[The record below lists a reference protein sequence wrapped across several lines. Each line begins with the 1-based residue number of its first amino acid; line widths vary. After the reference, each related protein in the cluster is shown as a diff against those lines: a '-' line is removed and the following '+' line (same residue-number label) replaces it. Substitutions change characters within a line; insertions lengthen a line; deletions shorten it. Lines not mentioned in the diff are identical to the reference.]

1 MSFFQKRNGREY
13 IVKVNLGCGRVLM
26 NDYIN
31 CDVNPKAATEAAKA
45 GLKFQHVDVRE
56 KLPWKDNSIEEV
68 RCENLFDSL
77 SHTETT
83 ELLREIY
90 RILQPAGVIKFHLGD
105 VAVNPDMCIGWP
117 FFKSGYT
124 RYFFNYFT
132 IGDPAHENWK
142 DYWNLPGFDQV
153 EIVHNDSGIML
164 GSMRKPQE

>member
-1 MSFFQKRNGREY
+1 MK
-13 IVKVNLGCGRVLM
+13 INLGSGRSPKKG
-26 NDYIN
+26 YIN
-31 CDVNPKAATEAAKA
+31 CDNNPKAKTFTEAQ
-45 GLKFQHVDVRE
+45 GNVFRTLNVTE
-56 KLPWKDNSIEEV
+56 KLPWNDGEVEEV

-90 RILQPAGVIKFHLGD
+90 RVLRPAGMIKFHLGD

-124 RYFFNYFT
+124 KYFFQYFT
-132 IGDPAHENWK
+132 VGTSAHENWK

-153 EIVHNDSGIML
+153 EIVHNDNGIML

>member
-1 MSFFQKRNGREY
+1 MR
-13 IVKVNLGCGRVLM
+13 INLGSGKAPKSG
-26 NDYIN
+26 YIN
-31 CDVNPKAATEAAKA
+31 CDNNPKAKVVTTAQ
-45 GLKFQHVDVRE
+45 GLEFKQLDVRE
-56 KLPWKDNSIEEV
+56 RLPWDTKSIEEV

>member
-1 MSFFQKRNGREY
+1 MR
-13 IVKVNLGCGRVLM
+13 INLGSGRCPKSG
-26 NDYIN
+26 YIN
-31 CDVNPKAATEAAKA
+31 CDNNPKAQSITTSQ
-45 GLKFQHVDVRE
+45 GLEFKQLDVRE
-56 KLPWKDNSIEEV
+56 RLPWEANTFEEV

-83 ELLREIY
+83 QLLREIY
-90 RILQPAGVIKFHLGD
+90 RILHPAGMLKFHLGD
-105 VAVNPDMCIGWP
+105 VAMNPDMCIGWP

-153 EIVHNDSGIML
+153 EIVHNDNGIML
-164 GSMRKPQE
+164 GSMRKPV

>member
-1 MSFFQKRNGREY
+1 MR
-13 IVKVNLGCGRVLM
+13 VNLGSGKAPK
-26 NDYIN
+26 DGYIN
-31 CDVNPKAATEAAKA
+31 CDNNPKAKAFADAK
-45 GLKFQHVDVRE
+45 GCQFRFLDVLDS
-56 KLPWKDNSIEEV
+56 LPWDDASLDEV
-68 RCENLFDSL
+68 LCENLFDSL

-83 ELLREIY
+83 KLLREIY
-90 RILQPAGVIKFHLGD
+90 RVLRPAGVIKFHLGD

-132 IGDPAHENWK
+132 IGEPAHENWK